1 MEVFTFREKLM
12 FRGIAI
18 LTGIGIGLVMLS
30 SLT

>member
-1 MEVFTFREKLM
+1 MSKVEKLM
-12 FRGIAI
+12 FRSIAI

>member
-1 MEVFTFREKLM
+1 MEGFTAREKVM